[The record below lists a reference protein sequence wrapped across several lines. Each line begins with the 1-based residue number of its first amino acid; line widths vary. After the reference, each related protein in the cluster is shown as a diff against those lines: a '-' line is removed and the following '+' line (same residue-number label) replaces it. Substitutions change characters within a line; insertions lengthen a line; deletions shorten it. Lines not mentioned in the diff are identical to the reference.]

1 MADFNQN
8 LDLLSQ
14 EEEKLQVPKRY
25 TVMFHND
32 SYTTMEFV
40 VWVVMKVFKTSQED
54 AHRFMLRVHQSGKG
68 AIGNFS
74 YDIANT
80 KSNEVMA
87 YARQSGFPL
96 LCTVEELPNE
106 S

>member
-1 MADFNQN
+1 MGEFDQN
-8 LDLLSQ
+8 LELLDQ

-32 SYTTMEFV
+32 SFTTMEFV
-40 VWVVMKVFKTSQED
+40 VWVVMEVFQASHDD
-54 AHRFMLRVHQSGKG
+54 AYRFMLRVHQSGLG

-74 YDIANT
+74 YDIARS
-80 KSNEVMA
+80 KADRVMA
-87 YARQSGFPL
+87 FAREQGFPL
-96 LCTVEELPNE
+96 LCTVEEIPNE

>member
-40 VWVVMKVFKTSQED
+40 VWVVMKVFKTSQ
-54 AHRFMLRVHQSGKG
+54 AV
-68 AIGNFS
+68 
-74 YDIANT
+74 
-80 KSNEVMA
+80 
-87 YARQSGFPL
+87 P
-96 LCTVEELPNE
+96 
-106 S
+106 